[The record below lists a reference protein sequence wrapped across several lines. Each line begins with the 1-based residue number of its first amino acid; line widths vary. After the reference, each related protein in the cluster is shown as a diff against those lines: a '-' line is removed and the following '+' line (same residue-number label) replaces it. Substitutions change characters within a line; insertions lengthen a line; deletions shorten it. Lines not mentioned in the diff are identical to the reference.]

1 MKRAAFS
8 LAAAGALAT
17 FTSCVILIKPPT
29 PVPIPVPLSC
39 STQGQKTAH
48 IIFSTRINRTT
59 VNLSPGYESFMIH
72 TMLALAGA
80 KVMPSSVVLVR
91 SDERTV
97 DTEVLAAW
105 GCNVASSPDTAL
117 QPAPNAVI
125 NYYAQNDTLRDP
137 AEGCMSDSLL
147 SVGDRLTEVTTSYP
161 NELPGGR
168 SGLSVFSTKPDVV
181 LVVHMD
187 ALERKAGFE
196 EPACRST
203 ATLAA
208 QGEDGALAWL
218 SYAGADPAPQEVV
231 HWFVTTDEGL
241 SDSAFFAECKKADGI
256 DTGLFDSL
264 QPSAKAFYG
273 PLAQSLEASGQH
285 TAVLPI
291 CRMLANQDL
300 KFLVD
305 EALHIGDELGTSPDA
320 TEIEETINGGFDA
333 LINQQIPQGTL
344 NPDGRPGLGGLGG

>member
-1 MKRAAFS
+1 MKRAALS

-29 PVPIPVPLSC
+29 PVPVPVPLSC

-80 KVMPSSVVLVR
+80 KVMPSSAVLVR
-91 SDERTV
+91 SDERAV

-105 GCNVASSPDTAL
+105 GCNVASSPEAAL

-125 NYYAQNDTLRDP
+125 NYYAQHDTLRDP

-147 SVGDRLTEVTTSYP
+147 SVGERLTEVTTNYP
-161 NELPGGR
+161 SELAGGR
-168 SGLSVFSTKPDVV
+168 SGLSVFNTKPDVV
-181 LVVHMD
+181 LVVHLD

-196 EPACRST
+196 EPACRS
-203 ATLAA
+203 ARTLAA
-208 QGEDGALAWL
+208 QSGDGSLAWL
-218 SYAGADPAPQEVV
+218 SYAGPDPAPEEVV
-231 HWFVTTDEGL
+231 HWFLTTEEGQ
-241 SDSAFFAECKKADGI
+241 SDAAFFAECKKSEGI

-264 QPSAKAFYG
+264 QPSAKAYYG

-285 TAVLPI
+285 TAVLQI

-305 EALHIGDELGTSPDA
+305 EALHIGNELGTSPDA
-320 TEIEETINGGFDA
+320 AEIEETINGGFDA
-333 LINQQIPQGTL
+333 LLNRQFEGNGLDIPG
-344 NPDGRPGLGGLGG
+344 GRPTLGG